1 MKRGGKVY
9 RLNNNKSPLTY
20 TIQTKDKRRK
30 PLLWWDAEKQEQ
42 RALRFSNNQR
52 SIFIDEQD
60 DHARLSPVV
69 FKDGTL
75 FVGDRE
81 TALQAFL
88 FHHPG
93 NMANGGG
100 VFYVMDHE
108 AESNQIIAQ
117 IDFEHSAQTLAREL
131 TMDEM
136 VAFITKVDPGN
147 VDRMDS
153 HDIKRDVKVF
163 ARNNP
168 NDFMQLVDRDL
179 KQEDASERVEDFSEM
194 VISEKLIQFR
204 SNKTQVFFNLPD
216 NKSMMMRVPE
226 GQDPHE
232 ALRNYF
238 MTDEGV
244 KSYKKLEKLLQ

>member
-153 HDIKRDVKVF
+153 HDIK
-163 ARNNP
+163 
-168 NDFMQLVDRDL
+168 LVDRDL